1 MCLQNSGKLFVNIF
15 LVTILSLVLIS
26 GTQSYAS
33 ELSETKKSL
42 EICKEVTL
50 ELDKDL
56 QSCKKDLSKID
67 KRDKVLFFFNAD
79 NLGYFGI
86 GLMIGIIL

>member
-1 MCLQNSGKLFVNIF
+1 
-15 LVTILSLVLIS
+15 
-26 GTQSYAS
+26 
-33 ELSETKKSL
+33 LSETKKSL